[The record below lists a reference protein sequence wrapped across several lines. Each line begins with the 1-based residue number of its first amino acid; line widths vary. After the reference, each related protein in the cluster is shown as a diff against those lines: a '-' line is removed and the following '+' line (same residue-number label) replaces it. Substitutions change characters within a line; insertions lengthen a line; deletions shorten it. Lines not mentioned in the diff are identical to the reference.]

1 MRIRALAIALF
12 VLVPLTAACG
22 DDGGKDTS
30 TEATT
35 FCGVVTPV
43 QALAGISDRADDPAA
58 LKVAFTGA
66 ETALAKVSGTPPTD
80 IAADLTTV
88 TNTFNASNTVL
99 KANAYSYEVAAT
111 KDAKALEALDDPG
124 FTKATDNI
132 QAWAQKNCDGF
143 DK

>member
-43 QALAGISDRADDPAA
+43 QSLADVVDKADDTKA
-58 LKVAFTGA
+58 VQSTFTEA
-66 ETALAKVSGTPPTD
+66 ESALAKVSGTPPMAR
-80 IAADLTTV
+80 IASKGAVAISTT
-88 TNTFNASNTVL
+88 APSRSR
-99 KANAYSYEVAAT
+99 A
-111 KDAKALEALDDPG
+111 EALGGSESTGTPASSSAARTRWFSSLAAAPTRASAIVEG
-124 FTKATDNI
+124 
-132 QAWAQKNCDGF
+132 
-143 DK
+143 